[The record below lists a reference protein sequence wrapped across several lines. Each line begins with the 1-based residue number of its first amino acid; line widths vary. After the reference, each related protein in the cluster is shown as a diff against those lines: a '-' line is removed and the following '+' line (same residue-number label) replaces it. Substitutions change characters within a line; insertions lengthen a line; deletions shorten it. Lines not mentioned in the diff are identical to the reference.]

1 MRIVRVQICT
11 ALFLVLT
18 LVKLVSPA
26 AAVQIRREL
35 QPVLNRNDD
44 YSRLLHR
51 LEGKLDSEREMPLAE
66 YDPRPPLTE
75 LRHTLER
82 FSDDPMAK
90 LPKREH
96 FSAPEVVPTP
106 EPDPALSYGYA
117 AREAF
122 LSAQSSITDV
132 PPPDNVSYE
141 VLSLPFQESSPIS
154 GETSSGFGYRLH
166 PIQNEV
172 LFHYGTDFA
181 ADAGTEI
188 HSFADG
194 VVLASGTDSGYGN
207 YVKVDHGGGFVTL
220 YGHCSERLVSEGERV
235 QRGQTIALVGSTG
248 QSTGPHLHFELIHD
262 GVYLN
267 PEFYLYA

>member
-1 MRIVRVQICT
+1 M
-11 ALFLVLT
+11 
-18 LVKLVSPA
+18 
-26 AAVQIRREL
+26 
-35 QPVLNRNDD
+35 
-44 YSRLLHR
+44 
-51 LEGKLDSEREMPLAE
+51 
-66 YDPRPPLTE
+66 
-75 LRHTLER
+75 
-82 FSDDPMAK
+82 
-90 LPKREH
+90 
-96 FSAPEVVPTP
+96 
-106 EPDPALSYGYA
+106 
-117 AREAF
+117 
-122 LSAQSSITDV
+122 
-132 PPPDNVSYE
+132 
-141 VLSLPFQESSPIS
+141 
-154 GETSSGFGYRLH
+154 TSSGFGYRLH

-248 QSTGPHLHFELIHD
+248 RSTGPHLHFELIHD